1 MRIMIDTNVLIS
13 ALIFKST
20 KLAKLIEYITEKH
33 SLVLCSYV
41 IEEANVVIRKKSPKY
56 IAVLDRFLLKI
67 SFEMVYTPSDMTI
80 TPKIR
85 DEEDIPVIVSAI
97 ASDVDI
103 LITGDKDFA
112 DLPIERPEILTPSE
126 FISKYWM

>member
-1 MRIMIDTNVLIS
+1 MRIMIDTNVLLS

-20 KLAKLIEYITEKH
+20 KLAELIEYITEKYN
-33 SLVLCSYV
+33 LVLCSYV
-41 IEEANVVIRKKSPKY
+41 IEEANAVIRKKSSNY

-80 TPKIR
+80 APKIR
-85 DEEDIPVIVSAI
+85 DEKDIPVIVSAI

-112 DLPIERPEILTPSE
+112 DLSIERPEILTPSE
-126 FISKYWM
+126 FINKY